1 MAKTTKRAKSAKEK
15 KPSDGYEFIQ
25 DTRFAPLAP
34 GYPSPIVFEA
44 NGELRVAGCATNY
57 WLYGKSKNSDY
68 REAILRAPA
77 FRAVTYFANPEKGMK
92 ELKAKTVE
100 DWEDIS
106 DKRFEK
112 AMRLRFE
119 QHSGLRTLL
128 LSWNPKND
136 PLEDKYAREGEPDVI
151 KVLRRLR
158 TEFKEA
164 A

>member
-1 MAKTTKRAKSAKEK
+1 MPKKEK
-15 KPSDGYEFIQ
+15 KPSKGYMFLQ
-25 DTRFAPLAP
+25 DSRFAALAP

-77 FRAVTYFANPEKGMK
+77 FRAVTYFAAEKGMK
-92 ELKAKTVE
+92 ELKAKTVD
-100 DWEDIS
+100 DWDEVS
-106 DKRFEK
+106 EKRFEK

-119 QHSGLRTLL
+119 QHEGLRRLL

-136 PLEDKYAREGEPDVI
+136 LVEDKYARENEPDVI
-151 KVLRRLR
+151 KTLKRLR
-158 TEFKEA
+158 IEFKDA